1 MAIDIED
8 AYRRFGPMV
17 VRRCRALLTDQEQ
30 AVDAMHDVFVRLMQ
44 SGDRLDD
51 RAMSSL
57 LYRIATNVSL
67 NKLRTR
73 RRKPEHADDD
83 LLGALA
89 HATSLEEEAGTRR
102 LLGRLLGGVTES
114 TTTMAV
120 MHWVDGMSLEE
131 VAAETGMSISGVRKR
146 LRTLKEQIG
155 ARHTEV
161 ADG

>member
-17 VRRCRALLTDQEQ
+17 VRRCRALLGDQEQ
-30 AVDAMHDVFVRLMQ
+30 AVDAMHDVFVRLIQ

-51 RAMSSL
+51 RGMSSL
-57 LYRIATNVSL
+57 LYRVATNVSL

-73 RRKPEHADDD
+73 RRKPENAGDDM
-83 LLGALA
+83 LAALA
-89 HATSLEEEAGTRR
+89 HATDVEESTGTRR
-102 LLGRLLGGVTES
+102 LLQRLLGGTSES

-131 VAAETGMSISGVRKR
+131 VATETGMSVSGVRKR
-146 LRTLKEQIG
+146 LRILREQLG
-155 ARHTEV
+155 GQPQEASP
-161 ADG
+161 

>member
-146 LRTLKEQIG
+146 LRTLKERIG

-161 ADG
+161 ADD

>member
-17 VRRCRALLTDQEQ
+17 VRRCRALLADQEQ
-30 AVDAMHDVFVRLMQ
+30 AVDAMHDVFVRLIQ

-51 RAMSSL
+51 RGMSSL

-89 HATSLEEEAGTRR
+89 HATSLEEDAGSRR
-102 LLGRLLGGVTES
+102 LLGRLLGGVSES

-146 LRTLKEQIG
+146 LRNLSEQIG
-155 ARHTEV
+155 ARHAEV